1 MLALED
7 DGITASARRRISDRI
22 AELEQE
28 IGNHQASLGKLR
40 VELDAT
46 PPDAPTV
53 ADVPD
58 RLPVFGDRLQEFSQP
73 RLRRLF
79 DSLDLMITYDPVRH
93 AARVRITLATDAGG
107 LRGSGRCAQLY
118 TILRTPRHRQH
129 PWSTPLVNTPGQRPD
144 HPAAGPARQG
154 ATRRL
159 PERLDSDDGPQRFVS
174 QSVSAAEASIA
185 IAVPPRSEFLEFPG
199 RTRLTDL
206 RVENGAGTVKDGA

>member
-1 MLALED
+1 VLALED

-129 PWSTPLVNTPGQRPD
+129 PWSTPLVNGPIIRLPGQHGKVRRD
-144 HPAAGPARQG
+144 GYRNGWTLTTGPSG
-154 ATRRL
+154 SC
-159 PERLDSDDGPQRFVS
+159 PS
-174 QSVSAAEASIA
+174 Q
-185 IAVPPRSEFLEFPG
+185 
-199 RTRLTDL
+199 
-206 RVENGAGTVKDGA
+206 

>member
-129 PWSTPLVNTPGQRPD
+129 PWSTARSSGCRASTGKVRRDGYRNGWTLTT
-144 HPAAGPARQG
+144 GPSG
-154 ATRRL
+154 SC
-159 PERLDSDDGPQRFVS
+159 PS
-174 QSVSAAEASIA
+174 Q
-185 IAVPPRSEFLEFPG
+185 
-199 RTRLTDL
+199 
-206 RVENGAGTVKDGA
+206 